1 MVHLISKS
9 NASQNVR
16 IAKNGTLVVAIIQ
29 SDFHITQMV
38 AKNSVAVKRNLG
50 RTVIPG
56 PLSASVLSDIL
67 TGITRKINRRSFPV
81 YDSSRFR
88 SMELFRSKNRL
99 IINQYYNVVPAIVCS
114 LMEPAHMEV
123 KKFKILIYI

>member
-38 AKNSVAVKRNLG
+38 AKNSAAVKRNLG
-50 RTVIPG
+50 RNRYPRTVIRG
-56 PLSASVLSDIL
+56 PRLAGFIRHFDRNNPENEL
-67 TGITRKINRRSFPV
+67 PV
-81 YDSSRFR
+81 FSG
-88 SMELFRSKNRL
+88 
-99 IINQYYNVVPAIVCS
+99 
-114 LMEPAHMEV
+114 
-123 KKFKILIYI
+123 

>member
-38 AKNSVAVKRNLG
+38 AKNSAAVKRNLG
-50 RTVIPG
+50 RNRYPRTVIRGPRLAGFIEPG
-56 PLSASVLSDIL
+56 HFDRSNPENEPSVIS
-67 TGITRKINRRSFPV
+67 GF
-81 YDSSRFR
+81 
-88 SMELFRSKNRL
+88 
-99 IINQYYNVVPAIVCS
+99 
-114 LMEPAHMEV
+114 
-123 KKFKILIYI
+123 